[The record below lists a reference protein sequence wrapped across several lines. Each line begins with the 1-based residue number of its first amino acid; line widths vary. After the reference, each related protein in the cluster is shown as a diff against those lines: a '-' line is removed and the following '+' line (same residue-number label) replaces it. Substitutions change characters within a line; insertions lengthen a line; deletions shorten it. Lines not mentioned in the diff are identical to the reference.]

1 MEFDTFTLVADRVS
15 ELSQLDRLESRGTLR
30 IALKRAGVDANHL
43 GLDEVAATFSTIMP
57 EELEA
62 RGCTDAAAICNAII
76 QSLEGVAPE
85 SATRSRD
92 EIMRRLGG
100 A

>member
-15 ELSQLDRLESRGTLR
+15 ELSQLDRLEARGTLR
-30 IALKRAGVDANHL
+30 IALKRAGVDAKHL
-43 GLDEVAATFSTIMP
+43 ELDEVAAIFSTIMP

-62 RGCTDAAAICNAII
+62 RGCSDSAAICDAII
-76 QSLEGVAPE
+76 QSLEGDAPE
-85 SATRSRD
+85 SASRSRD
-92 EIMRRLGG
+92 ETMRRLGG